1 MKYQD
6 FELSCQDFER
16 LAAELARERMMD
28 VTLRADGLAHA
39 AVCERCAARLASERA
54 LSAGLRALAATA
66 TTEAPGRVE
75 SALLAAFREQ
85 KAAGHP
91 LSAEAAMS
99 AVVVTPTFRRVPV
112 NWRWWAVA
120 AAVLMLCG
128 LAAAR
133 LMNHPANP
141 GNQPEVVRHPQP
153 VAPAPEP
160 RPVEPESISTTPDT
174 PEPEVRDHLVAVSNG
189 SRKMRVRPLP
199 RAGAVESRAAKPE
212 TDGVEE
218 VYSDFIPLGEG
229 LAQGPM
235 ESGHLMRVRM
245 PRSVLPRFGL
255 PVNMERAGESIN
267 AEVLMGD
274 DGMAR
279 AIRFASQVPKGTL
292 ARY

>member
-6 FELSCQDFER
+6 FELSCQDFGR
-16 LAAELARERMMD
+16 MAAELARERMMD
-28 VTLRADGLAHA
+28 AALRADGLAHA
-39 AVCERCAARLASERA
+39 AVCERCAARLADERA

-66 TTEAPGRVE
+66 ATEAPGRVE

-85 KAAGHP
+85 KAADRP
-91 LSAEAAMS
+91 LADEAATP
-99 AVVVTPTFRRVPV
+99 AVVVTPTFRRVSAG
-112 NWRWWAVA
+112 WRWWAA
-120 AAVLMLCG
+120 AAVLLLCG

-133 LMNHPANP
+133 LMNHSANP
-141 GNQPEVVRHPQP
+141 VNQPEVVHRPQP
-153 VAPAPEP
+153 VAPAPEHKQ
-160 RPVEPESISTTPDT
+160 VEPESISTRPDT

-189 SRKMRVRPLP
+189 SRKMRVRPLQ
-199 RAGAVESRAAKPE
+199 RAGVVAARDAKPE
-212 TDGVEE
+212 PDGVEE